1 MIQTWTSY
9 LFSEHKFRNLS
20 CKSNRRRKKVNIYDT
35 NWWIS
40 LSERHNPPPVSC
52 SFQSIFLPAVSVYV
66 YVFHFENLKNDVL
79 FVSIESFH
87 LFRSFSYDHF
97 PWTPHTISRS
107 IISIEQLSKL
117 SWLQLGRGSAGPS
130 TWRRLADPSL
140 KGTHLKWPCHETSS
154 EVIWYRDGCLRA
166 YAPWKLLED
175 VLRCG
180 YLRCFLVEASWW
192 LWLLPYHGQRDVS
205 YDCSRGT
212 R

>member
-1 MIQTWTSY
+1 M
-9 LFSEHKFRNLS
+9 
-20 CKSNRRRKKVNIYDT
+20 
-35 NWWIS
+35 
-40 LSERHNPPPVSC
+40 SC

-66 YVFHFENLKNDVL
+66 YVFHFENLKNDLL
-79 FVSIESFH
+79 FVSIEFFH

-97 PWTPHTISRS
+97 PWTPHTMSRS
-107 IISIEQLSKL
+107 IISIEARNFWRLGWFLVLHSRRNAA
-117 SWLQLGRGSAGPS
+117 LQTELIAVRPGGVPVPLLGEG
-130 TWRRLADPSL
+130 PSL